1 MVQAADAV
9 TISVPRNL
17 LAQISQLSSG
27 LTEKMHELLERNT
40 NGQLTPSEKSE
51 LETLVRLAE
60 FGQIVSMAARL
71 QPQNN
76 P

>member
-1 MVQAADAV
+1 
-9 TISVPRNL
+9 
-17 LAQISQLSSG
+17 
-27 LTEKMHELLERNT
+27 MHELLERNT